1 MKIKKI
7 NKTFN
12 LGNGKAISINLIAR
26 LFKKYNKKI
35 KFSKPSLIRKKE
47 LISTRAIIK
56 KVKKYFSWSPF
67 RKIDHSVLTT
77 IKYGKC

>member
-56 KVKKYFSWSPF
+56 KVKKYFNWSLF
-67 RKIDHSVLTT
+67 RKIDHFVLRA